1 MTSRYVDPFPLS
13 GGAIFTPQPPKPPT
27 PPENPMTATP
37 DQIAEFIGQLNDPI
51 LLGARQRYR
60 DEVLLPRD
68 RVSAAKDDNG
78 DVANHADM
86 MTGGAAM
93 FFDRSYV
100 RDYLIARIKG
110 ADVMTASVDGLM
122 GAADAYRRA
131 VGVVAP
137 SQPTPAGR
145 VVGPISVSGRDFEV
159 PQS

>member
-1 MTSRYVDPFPLS
+1 LSTYIDPPRAKPYGRILT
-13 GGAIFTPQPPKPPT
+13 AQQPETPKET
-27 PPENPMTATP
+27 PVGITAE
-37 DQIAEFIGQLNDPI
+37 QIAEFIGQLNDPI

-93 FFDRSYV
+93 FFDRAYV
-100 RDYLIARIKG
+100 RDYLIARMRG
-110 ADVMTASVDGLM
+110 QDVMGASVAGFI

-131 VGVVAP
+131 VGIEP
-137 SQPTPAGR
+137 SKPTVPPAAFS
-145 VVGPISVSGRDFEV
+145 GPISTSGRDFV
-159 PQS
+159 TP